1 MGRVCNRAM
10 IIGILK
16 SMRPHQWVKNVFVL
30 APMVFAAQF
39 DDPQVLLR
47 SLAAFLAVSLT
58 AGGVYLMNDVVDVD
72 KDRAHP
78 TKKNRPIAAGV
89 VPVPVARI
97 ASVLAL
103 VCGLTLAFVL
113 APAAGGALLS
123 YLVINIAYSARLKHV
138 AYVDLVII
146 ATGFVIRVLAGGFAT
161 DIRIS
166 IWLLCCT
173 FLLALY
179 LGLGKRR
186 HELLDAATDSTRTRK
201 VLQHYRPGTL
211 AKAMATTAVLT
222 VVAYTAYTFS
232 AHARDV
238 FGTSWVPISVPSCL
252 VGIARFHVLTGRVD
266 GESVSPTD
274 RMLTDP
280 LFVLNLAVWGIIVL
294 ALLLS

>member
-1 MGRVCNRAM
+1 M
-10 IIGILK
+10 IVGILK

-30 APMVFAAQF
+30 APMVFGAQF
-39 DDPQVLLR
+39 DDVGVLLR
-47 SLAAFLAVSLT
+47 SLAAFVAFSLT

-78 TKKNRPIAAGV
+78 TKKNRPIAAGI
-89 VPVPVARI
+89 VPVGAARM
-97 ASVLAL
+97 ASVVAL
-103 VCGLTLAFVL
+103 LCGLTTAFVL
-113 APAAGGALLS
+113 APLAGCALLS

-166 IWLLCCT
+166 VWLLCCT

-179 LGLGKRR
+179 LGFGKRR

-211 AKAMATTAVLT
+211 AAAMAATAVCT
-222 VVAYTAYTFS
+222 IAAYTAYTFS
-232 AHARDV
+232 PHAQEV
-238 FGTSWVPISVPSCL
+238 FGTALVPISVPSCV
-252 VGIARFHVLTGRVD
+252 VGIVRFYTLTGRVD
-266 GESVSPTD
+266 GESASPTD
-274 RMLTDP
+274 RMLTDVP
-280 LFVLNLAVWGIIVL
+280 FVLNLVVWGMIVL
-294 ALLLS
+294 GLLLT